1 MWGYWRL
8 SLRVVLL
15 GFVIPVSV
23 GFTLALAGFY
33 LSRNEADLAEH
44 GDVVRARIRESETRG
59 EQFWVAFEYLDELA
73 QLHRGEALLQGPGA
87 AAARTSGFLEIRYDR
102 RRPELY
108 DLAHSGRQSFDRSF
122 RSGVLLLGCLIILA
136 GALFLTYQA
145 IQIFRTIRLLQQ
157 GMAVNSNVRAHTLP
171 SKPTGRGQFTF
182 AYQGLNGRW
191 YEGVSPA
198 LPANYLQRFPVGKV
212 IVVVYDHHAP
222 KRSEVDL
229 FGIRNDG

>member
-8 SLRVVLL
+8 SLRVMLL

-33 LSRNEADLAEH
+33 LTRNDADLAEH

-59 EQFWVAFEYLDELA
+59 EQLWVAFDYVDERA
-73 QLHRGEALLQGPGA
+73 VLHRGEALLRGPGA
-87 AAARTSGFLEIRYDR
+87 AAARTAGFLEIRYDR

-108 DLAHSGRQSFDRSF
+108 DLAQIGRPGFERSLG
-122 RSGVLLLGCLIILA
+122 SSALILGCLIMLA
-136 GALFLTYQA
+136 GTLLLADRA
-145 IQIFRTIRLLQQ
+145 IRIVRTIRLLKA
-157 GMAVNSNVRAHTLP
+157 GMAVTSSVRAHALP
-171 SKPTGRGQFTF
+171 RKPTGLGQFTF
-182 AYQGLNGRW
+182 AYQGLGGRW

-198 LPANYLQRFPVGKV
+198 LPANYLQCFPVGKV
-212 IVVVYDHHAP
+212 IVVVYDRNEP

-229 FGIRNDG
+229 FGIRNGG